1 MATWHLLEVHK
12 TFKCE
17 CGDERTGRT
26 TMEKI
31 EEGTRLEAHV
41 YPVPTTDDL
50 IERCDI
56 RLPEGLVFLNVPY
69 KHFIFVDYEPG
80 APGLN
85 GQDAH

>member
-12 TFKCE
+12 TFKAE

-31 EEGTRLEAHV
+31 EEGTRLEAKV
-41 YPVPTTDDL
+41 RPLETADDL

-56 RLPEGLVFLNVPY
+56 QLPEGLTYLNVPY
-69 KHFIFVDYEPG
+69 KHFIFVDREAG

-85 GQDAH
+85 GQDA